1 MYLMV
6 STRPDLSFAVSYLAR
21 YLNCYDK
28 EHFRAA
34 MLVLRYVQAT
44 KDDGITYHAGKD
56 LELVGYSD
64 SDWASDVNTRRSTTG
79 YLFLLAGGAI
89 SWKTRLQPTVANS
102 STEAEYMALSA
113 AAQEALA
120 LRDVCREFNI
130 DVTAPTV
137 IFEDN
142 QGALAMAKNPLYY
155 AKTKHIH
162 IKYHFTREKVRNGD
176 IVVVYKPTVDMLAD
190 AMTKGLARDRYIMLK
205 KQYMA

>member
-1 MYLMV
+1 
-6 STRPDLSFAVSYLAR
+6 
-21 YLNCYDK
+21 
-28 EHFRAA
+28 
-34 MLVLRYVQAT
+34 
-44 KDDGITYHAGKD
+44 
-56 LELVGYSD
+56 
-64 SDWASDVNTRRSTTG
+64 
-79 YLFLLAGGAI
+79 
-89 SWKTRLQPTVANS
+89 
-102 STEAEYMALSA
+102 MALSA

-130 DVTAPTV
+130 DITAPTV

-162 IKYHFTREKVRNGD
+162 IKYHFTREKVRHGD